1 MLIFSI
7 NSCMSFTFIFFEFF
21 GICYTIFTGPFSEFF
36 GIFRTLFTFNFI
48 IFFEIFLTSFTI
60 TFSDFFCMFCT
71 IFTIVYLFLFFTW
84 CTHLRV
90 FIMFFFATSAQ
101 HFKKELCI
109 LLKLFNNSRH
119 IRHHRRTFHPSRLL
133 HHLVLGASVAPLHR
147 ALPYRSASMLPSHQP
162 CICFVQL

>member
-21 GICYTIFTGPFSEFF
+21 GICYTIFTFIFSVFFGIFFTTFTIAFSEFF
-36 GIFRTLFTFNFI
+36 GIFC
-48 IFFEIFLTSFTI
+48 TSFTS
-60 TFSDFFCMFCT
+60 TFFDFFSIICT
-71 IFTIVYLFLFFTW
+71 IFTIIYFFLFFTR
-84 CTHLRV
+84 CTHLRIFV
-90 FIMFFFATSAQ
+90 MFFFATSAQ
-101 HFKKELCI
+101 HFKKELCN
-109 LLKLFNNSRH
+109 LFKLFNNSRH
-119 IRHHRRTFHPSRLL
+119 IRRHRRTFHPSRLL